1 MQNKTHGIKVL
12 IPCMRKG
19 TKEKR
24 LRKKG
29 KKEKVNEERKK
40 REKDQVFNKFKIGR
54 LNDFIITITKGRGVI
69 FTFPSL
75 KNKLK

>member
-1 MQNKTHGIKVL
+1 MRNKTHGIKVL
-12 IPCMRKG
+12 KRCMRKG

-40 REKDQVFNKFKIGR
+40 EKKTKF
-54 LNDFIITITKGRGVI
+54 LTD
-69 FTFPSL
+69 L
-75 KNKLK
+75 KLED

>member
-1 MQNKTHGIKVL
+1 
-12 IPCMRKG
+12 MRKG

-54 LNDFIITITKGRGVI
+54 LNDFIITITKGGGDY
-69 FTFPSL
+69 FYFSQS
-75 KNKLK
+75 KK

>member
-1 MQNKTHGIKVL
+1 
-12 IPCMRKG
+12 MRKG

-40 REKDQVFNKFKIGR
+40 EKKTKF
-54 LNDFIITITKGRGVI
+54 LTD
-69 FTFPSL
+69 L
-75 KNKLK
+75 KLED